1 MRRFTLATAVG
12 TVLALAAPTVAWAC
26 GGLVAPNGT
35 VNLVRTATLAA
46 YRNGVEHYVTSF
58 QFEGNL
64 KGKFGSIIPLP
75 GIPSRVRRGGE
86 WTLQRLQQEV
96 QPPVFAA
103 VAEDS
108 AGTLVRNKAV
118 VILEKQIESLDVTVL
133 KGGGDEVGLW
143 AKENGFFLPP
153 DAPEVLDFYASRS
166 PIFMAVRFDADRA
179 RDQGLT
185 SGDGIPVH
193 VSIPTPN
200 PWVPLRILGLGKE
213 ASERIEA
220 DVFLLTEGSPAILP
234 APRRGVEKGLI
245 LDRQELASE
254 SLLADLRSDRG
265 MKWLPR
271 SGMWL
276 SYIKIDTTA
285 GELKHDLAV
294 DSLGIASPSLVA
306 AGLVLPDLD
315 LNVPEEG
322 SGWWAWLLAALTG
335 ATGLVFVDRFA
346 LGR

>member
-1 MRRFTLATAVG
+1 MRRWIFAAATSAL
-12 TVLALAAPTVAWAC
+12 LALAGPSVALAC
-26 GGLVAPNGT
+26 GGLVAPNGS

-75 GIPSRVRRGGE
+75 AIPSRVRRGGE
-86 WTLQRLQQEV
+86 WTLQRLLQEV
-96 QPPVFAA
+96 APPIRRTSLESADFA
-103 VAEDS
+103 VA
-108 AGTLVRNKAV
+108 ANQAQ
-118 VILEKQIESLDVTVL
+118 VILEKQIESLDVAVL

-143 AKENGFFLPP
+143 AKNNGFFLPP
-153 DAPEVLDFYASRS
+153 DAPEVLDFYAARS

-179 RDQGLT
+179 REQGLT

-193 VSIPTPN
+193 VTIPTPN

-213 ASERIEA
+213 AEERVEA
-220 DVFLLTEGSPAILP
+220 DVFLLTEGAPTMLP
-234 APRRGVEKGLI
+234 APRKNASEGLI

-265 MKWLPR
+265 MKWLPTD
-271 SGMWL
+271 GMWL

-285 GELKHDLAV
+285 GDLKHDLAV
-294 DSLGIASPSLVA
+294 DSLGIADPSPVA
-306 AGLVLPDLD
+306 AGLVLPDL
-315 LNVPEEG
+315 NFETPEG
-322 SGWWAWLLAALTG
+322 STGWWAWLLAALSG
-335 ATGLVFVDRFA
+335 AAGLVFVDRFV